1 MKISAKLTGAFVVV
15 ALICAMV
22 GGVGWLGISS
32 TEKGLRAVADNAL
45 PSVEGLGMMLE
56 AMNGIK
62 SAERTMLIAALDHKD
77 RKHEIDNLGKRWAIF
92 NEGRALYEPLPKSS
106 EEAEIWKKVPEQ
118 ISQWQTEHNRLV
130 EKVTT
135 VKFDD
140 VETLEAIL
148 IQRQLDHVHWV
159 AQLEAAIYNNE
170 RFEGQLD
177 STLCGFGKWQ
187 SEFRTDDE
195 PFMDILRRMTE
206 PHQKLHSYG
215 QRINDLIAA
224 GQQDAAKAIFIAEVK
239 PLLKTI
245 EGIFSELLQDVRADI
260 ANLDQA
266 LTIGFGSERA
276 AFSALTKSVDD
287 LSAISI
293 KQADETSHEA
303 EATASRSKTTAAI
316 AVILGAIIAVVF
328 GVILSRSISVPLA
341 KAVAM
346 LDELGMG
353 HLGSRLRMQR
363 KDEIGQMANTLDSFA
378 DTLQGETV
386 KALVQLADGDL
397 TFTATPKDSLDEV
410 GNALQ
415 KAGDDLNQI
424 VSEIRNA
431 GEQIAAGAGQV
442 SDASQAL
449 SQGATESAAA
459 LEEISSSMTQLASQT
474 TTNAENANQ
483 ANQLSKQARDDA
495 EKGDQ
500 HMSEL
505 VCAMNEIN
513 AAGQNISKIIKTI
526 DEIAFQTNLLALN
539 AAVEAAR
546 AGRHGKGFAV
556 VAEEVRNLAARSAK
570 AARETAELIE
580 GSVAKAQNGSS
591 IADRTAQALKE
602 IVVGSTK
609 VTDLVGEIAAASN
622 EQANGI
628 AQINQGLSQIDQ
640 VTQQNT
646 ASAEQGAAAAE
657 ELSSQAVQLKSM
669 LGRFTVRQE
678 LRGGWS
684 APRQQAFL
692 PHHEPKGAVAT
703 NRGPGKRDV
712 KPSDVIALDDEEF
725 GKF

>member
-1 MKISAKLTGAFVVV
+1 MKIFAKLTGAFVVV

-22 GGVGWLGISS
+22 GGVGWMGISS
-32 TEKGLRAVADNAL
+32 TEKGLMEVAEDAL
-45 PSVEGLGMMLE
+45 PAIQGLGLMME

-62 SAERTMLIAALDHKD
+62 SAERTMVISALDHKG
-77 RKHEIDNLGKRWAIF
+77 RQHEIDNLGERWSLF
-92 NEGRALYEPLPKSS
+92 KQGRAMYDPLPKTSA
-106 EEAEIWKKVPEQ
+106 EEELWKKVQEQ
-118 ISQWQTEHNRLV
+118 ISQWQGEHDKLV
-130 EKVTT
+130 EKVKTI
-135 VKFDD
+135 KFDD
-140 VETLEAIL
+140 IETLEATL
-148 IQRQLDHVHWV
+148 VQKQLDHVHWV
-159 AQLEAAIYNNE
+159 GLLEAAIFNHDQ
-170 RFEGQLD
+170 FAGQLD
-177 STLCGFGKWQ
+177 PSLCGFGKWQ
-187 SEFRTDDE
+187 STFHADDE
-195 PFMDILRRMTE
+195 EFMTILKEMTA

-224 GQQDAAKAIFIAEVK
+224 DKYDEAAALFNSEVK
-239 PLLKTI
+239 PLLHTI
-245 EGIFSELLQDVRADI
+245 EGYFNSALDDVRVDI
-260 ANLDQA
+260 TAMDEA
-266 LTIGFGSERA
+266 LAIGFGSERA
-276 AFSALTKSVDD
+276 AFGALEKSLDQI
-287 LSAISI
+287 AEMNI
-293 KQADETSHEA
+293 KQADESKHSA
-303 EATASRSKTTAAI
+303 EATATTSKTMAAI
-316 AVILGAIIAVVF
+316 AVLLGAMIAVAF
-328 GVILSRSISVPLA
+328 GVLSSRSISVPLA
-341 KAVAM
+341 RAVAM
-346 LDELGMG
+346 FDELGRG
-353 HLGSRLRMQR
+353 HLGNRLRMER
-363 KDEIGQMANTLDSFA
+363 KDEIGQMANTLDAFA
-378 DTLQGETV
+378 DTLQNETV
-386 KALVQLADGDL
+386 KALTMLADGDL
-397 TFTATPKDSLDEV
+397 TFTANPKDGLDEV
-410 GNALQ
+410 GNALK

-459 LEEISSSMTQLASQT
+459 LEEITSSMTQLASQT

-483 ANQLSKQARDDA
+483 ANQLSKRARDDA
-495 EKGDQ
+495 EKGDK

-505 VCAMNEIN
+505 VSAMNEIN

-580 GSVAKAQNGSS
+580 GSVAKAQNGST

-602 IVVGSTK
+602 IVIGSTK

-628 AQINQGLSQIDQ
+628 AQINQGLGQIDQ

-678 LRGGWS
+678 LTGGWS
-684 APRQQAFL
+684 APRQQASL
-692 PHHEPKGAVAT
+692 PHLDHKSGGYS
-703 NRGPGKRDV
+703 NRGAGRREV
-712 KPSDVIALDDEEF
+712 RPSDVIALDDSEF